1 MSRHVSLRVGVPFL
15 LMLGRTEPK
24 RCHGPHA
31 ALRQAPF
38 ACALSDPSH
47 SMILVL
53 DDLATSGVTM
63 RRSLEA
69 IRNAGVAAF
78 DFA

>member
-1 MSRHVSLRVGVPFL
+1 
-15 LMLGRTEPK
+15 
-24 RCHGPHA
+24 
-31 ALRQAPF
+31 
-38 ACALSDPSH
+38 
-47 SMILVL
+47 MILVL

-78 DFA
+78 GFAYNGC